1 MRSRVRSAGL
11 LLLLGL
17 VLAAPP
23 SNWAAQH
30 PASSPAPGQ
39 VRPWTRTLETFPVYS
54 RSVTAAALR
63 RRPLEEP
70 VFLRAAVARLSLAS
84 RGMASLAVTFNGQR
98 LPADGTAD
106 VELDLTGLARWGP
119 NTIRIEGGAG
129 NSTAFAEVRIEIPRY
144 LRALFVHANDI
155 HGSLA
160 GLAEHAAE
168 IQRLRAQHPN
178 VYYVVAGDIFSG
190 DPISDLNHGR
200 PVIEVLNA
208 MRPAA
213 LAVGNHDFDHG
224 PAHTQARRAE
234 STFPWIGANIRV
246 ASQAATPITPFLPYV
261 ILTTDLGQ
269 RVALFG
275 LTETPPS
282 TRRQNVVGLEFLD
295 PLTVGPVMAAQLR
308 QQADLVVAVTHVG
321 VDVDRLLARLAPGV
335 DLIIGG
341 HSHTVLRAPLV
352 ERGVP
357 IVQAGSA
364 NAFLGQVDLV
374 RDVAA
379 GRNAV
384 TAGLIETRALK
395 EADPSVRAIVGR
407 WTSQTAA
414 ALDRRIGTASV
425 ALDRDARYA
434 HDVNI
439 GNLIADATR
448 ASLDRADVGMTNNGG
463 IRASV
468 PAGPLTLRS
477 LYSVLPF
484 GNYFMLFEI
493 TGEQLQEVVR
503 FSYARRNRLD
513 LQVSGMTIR
522 YIVDAHQRLL
532 DVKITVGGRPLD
544 PARRY
549 RVGVND
555 YMGTGGG
562 GYPFPAFGTPV
573 DISSRTDVLD
583 LAEFIEKTLRGV
595 VNYPPTEGRVRVE
608 VLR

>member
-1 MRSRVRSAGL
+1 M
-11 LLLLGL
+11 GL
-17 VLAAPP
+17 VLAAPA
-23 SNWAAQH
+23 STRAAQQ
-30 PASSPAPGQ
+30 PASSPPPGQ
-39 VRPWTRTLETFPVYS
+39 VRPWTRALETFPVYS
-54 RSVTAAALR
+54 RSLTAAVLR
-63 RRPLEEP
+63 QGPLEEP
-70 VFLRAAVARLSLAS
+70 VFLRATVARLSVAS
-84 RGMASLAVTFNGQR
+84 RGVASLAVTFNGQR
-98 LPADGTAD
+98 LPADGTAS
-106 VELDLTGLARWGP
+106 VELDLSGLARWGP
-119 NTIRIEGGAG
+119 NTIRVEGDALDGAA
-129 NSTAFAEVRIEIPRY
+129 SADVRIEIPRY
-144 LRALFVHANDI
+144 LRALFLHANDI

-168 IQRLRAQHPN
+168 IQRLRAQHAN

-190 DPISDLNHGR
+190 DPVSDLNHGR

-224 PAHTQARRAE
+224 PAQTQARRAE
-234 STFPWIGANIRV
+234 SSFPWIGANIRV

-282 TRRQNVVGLEFLD
+282 TRHQNVVGLEFLD
-295 PLTVGPVMAAQLR
+295 PLTVGPVVAAQLC

-321 VDVDRLLARLAPGV
+321 ADMDRLLARLAPEVG
-335 DLIIGG
+335 LIIGG

-364 NAFLGQVDLV
+364 NAFLGQVALV
-374 RDVAA
+374 RDMAT
-379 GRNAV
+379 GRGTI
-384 TAGLIETRALK
+384 TARLIETRALRG
-395 EADPSVRAIVGR
+395 ADPSVRAIVAR
-407 WTSQTAA
+407 WTSQMAA
-414 ALDRRIGTASV
+414 ALDRRIGTALV
-425 ALDRDARYA
+425 ALDPEARYA
-434 HDVNI
+434 RDVNI

-463 IRASV
+463 IRASI
-468 PAGPLTLRS
+468 PAGPLTLRG
-477 LYSVLPF
+477 LYRVLPF

-493 TGEQLQEVVR
+493 TGEQLREVVR
-503 FSYARRNRLD
+503 FSYARRNRPD
-513 LQVSGMTIR
+513 LQVSGMTVR
-522 YIVDAHQRLL
+522 YIVDAEQRLL
-532 DVKITVGGRPLD
+532 DAEITVGGRPLD

-583 LAEFIEKTLRGV
+583 LAEFIEKTLGGV
-595 VNYPPTEGRVRVE
+595 VNYPLTEGRVRVE
-608 VLR
+608 VRR